1 MKSLIIALCFSLFFL
16 NFSLAQNNN
25 NFGLK
30 LGLTTE
36 NLDGETVQNDGLSL
50 AIKDAKYG
58 FHIGAFARLRLGEK
72 FHIQPEVLFNSE
84 TVDYT
89 LNDVSQNVVN
99 KVVSETYQNLDFPL
113 LAGWQFGFLRLN
125 VGPVGHVH
133 VASKSQI
140 DDHVPTYTQRF
151 EDFTLGYQTGAGL
164 DIWRLTIDLRYEGNL
179 TRFGDHMYFAG
190 EKVNFSQRPNRW
202 LLSVGY
208 AF

>member
-1 MKSLIIALCFSLFFL
+1 MKTFLISFCLSIVFL
-16 NFSLAQNNN
+16 NFSAAQNAN

-30 LGLTTE
+30 LGLSTD

-50 AIKDAKYG
+50 AIKDASYG
-58 FHIGAFARLRLGEK
+58 FHIGAWARLRLGEK
-72 FHIQPEVLFNSE
+72 FYLQPEILFNSE

-99 KVVSETYQNLDFPL
+99 KLVSETYQNLDFPL
-113 LAGWQFGFLRLN
+113 MAGWQFGFLRLN
-125 VGPVGHVH
+125 AGPVGHVH
-133 VASKSQI
+133 VAAKSDI
-140 DDHVPTYTQRF
+140 GGTVPTYTQRF
-151 EDFTLGYQTGAGL
+151 EDFTLGYQAGAGL
-164 DIWRLTIDLRYEGNL
+164 DIWRLVVDVRYEGNL

-190 EKVNFSQRPNRW
+190 EKVNFSQRPARW